1 MCRETVELILREL
14 NHLTPVYMGIHR
26 DARAV
31 GVELE
36 VPRELELDFLDIH
49 LEIGAQVLR
58 LVDKGF
64 QL

>member
-1 MCRETVELILREL
+1 
-14 NHLTPVYMGIHR
+14 MGIHR

-31 GVELE
+31 GVVLE